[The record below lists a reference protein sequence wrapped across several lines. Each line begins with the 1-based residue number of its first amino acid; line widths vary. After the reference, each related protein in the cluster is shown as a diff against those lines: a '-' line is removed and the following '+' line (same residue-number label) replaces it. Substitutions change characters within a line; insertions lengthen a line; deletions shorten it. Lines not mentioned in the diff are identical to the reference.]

1 MRRRA
6 IVDHQIQS
14 LPAWAASVGGLS
26 SSDSHFEAY
35 TVLMDVVLRVKLHLV
50 SHVYSMFKV
59 YLPCDCSCVVGV
71 SARPN
76 KLDIDGKEHFGA
88 SSTGGDG
95 GA

>member
-1 MRRRA
+1 
-6 IVDHQIQS
+6 
-14 LPAWAASVGGLS
+14 
-26 SSDSHFEAY
+26 
-35 TVLMDVVLRVKLHLV
+35 MDVALPVKLRLV
-50 SHVYSMFKV
+50 SHIYSIIMS
-59 YLPCDCSCVVGV
+59 YIRCACSCVVGL